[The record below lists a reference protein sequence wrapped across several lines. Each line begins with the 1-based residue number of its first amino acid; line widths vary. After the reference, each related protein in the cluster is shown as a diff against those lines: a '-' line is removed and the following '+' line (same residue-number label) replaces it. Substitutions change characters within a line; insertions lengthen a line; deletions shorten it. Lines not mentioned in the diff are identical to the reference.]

1 MIIKSLNYD
10 GTSVN
15 PLESLSSRPSPRP
28 YYIHRS
34 PPEFP
39 FFLSRQWRV
48 KPGYKGTSP
57 LYIYK
62 TPRQTR
68 AKGEP
73 NSTFLFRRVSERK
86 DTRYIARFSRNE
98 TPRIKFRENENVS
111 SPTASLV
118 CCLVTKRVMRKY
130 SMERRHGI
138 QMCVNGITAEYR
150 ILPAFIRLFPAN
162 ESREKC
168 HFSKTS
174 LIDSWTK
181 GVVWLVFEIR
191 S

>member
-1 MIIKSLNYD
+1 MPNNNIQRFSCPCKKYEKKKKIEKGIIKTNKTTGEFFPMIIKSLNYD

-57 LYIYK
+57 LYIYIYK

-98 TPRIKFRENENVS
+98 TAANKIQG
-111 SPTASLV
+111 
-118 CCLVTKRVMRKY
+118 KRKRFLAHCQPCM
-130 SMERRHGI
+130 
-138 QMCVNGITAEYR
+138 
-150 ILPAFIRLFPAN
+150 LPSYE
-162 ESREKC
+162 ESNAKI
-168 HFSKTS
+168 FYGTS
-174 LIDSWTK
+174 TRNTD
-181 GVVWLVFEIR
+181 VR
-191 S
+191 